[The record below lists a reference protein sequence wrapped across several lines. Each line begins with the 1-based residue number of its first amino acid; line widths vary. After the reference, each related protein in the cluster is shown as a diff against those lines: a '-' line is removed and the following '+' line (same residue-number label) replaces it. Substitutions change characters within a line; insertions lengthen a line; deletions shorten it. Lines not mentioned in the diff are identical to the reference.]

1 MGLEVFLLGRFAVHR
16 DGVEITHWK
25 RAAAKRLLKLLAV
38 APQYSLRVEQL
49 AAVFWPNDL
58 SDKVRQRLHHLVY
71 LLHDA
76 MASEAQPHRRWVE
89 VRDGVVRLS
98 AANGLSVDADTLEAK
113 VHAALLDPTDLAAL
127 KSALDLYRGP
137 LLADEASDLATEQ
150 RREQLLQCVKLGW
163 HALAQGQ
170 QRVGLLTDAVS
181 TLKRLLTE
189 APCHEAAHRE
199 VMALYA
205 ALDQRDEVDRQY
217 AACKAALARDL
228 GLLPSA
234 QTHQAYRDAMLNVQQ
249 IDAPGIEEPAHRG
262 TPTRYVPPQPMVTL
276 VDRDAVLCVLKT
288 KLTQPPPTRL
298 LTLLGVGGIGKTQLA
313 LRAAHDLAP
322 NLPDGA
328 CFVSL
333 AEVDAQTDA
342 ELTANGVLDRIRRAL
357 RMADSSTLASELA
370 IFDCLR
376 GKHMLLVLDNCEH
389 VASGLGFLNRL
400 LEQAPLLCVL
410 ATSRRRLNLAVEH
423 VMDVPP
429 LKPTVS
435 SAVKLFAERASA
447 AAPHFK
453 LTPAVR
459 NDVMAIAAKLEGVP
473 LSIELVASR
482 AQAYSVSELRSALE
496 TGFAATVAGGGPDR
510 PERHHSIEQ
519 SLLWSYRLL
528 EAQEQSVLRRAAMF
542 QTPFELAALEAACG
556 DLGVDIRRS
565 VQSLQSLGFLNAASA
580 RNAVGTPRLQMPA
593 AALAFARKLQEHPR
607 FQENHRGPAS
617 AHVHFFSQW
626 FAELAEEMDGALAG
640 GEAAHAMARLDA
652 DHDNF
657 FQALAL
663 ADERGDD
670 AGVSRLVCALSPY
683 WSQSGAWVRA
693 DSWVMR
699 AAEIAPTLNLPQRVA
714 VLTRASAYWKES
726 QRYERARDC
735 AKLALTHCKVL
746 KDVATQT
753 RVTLLFSAAVYH
765 LGETAAAITPLTKTA
780 RAALAAGLSD
790 IHCAAQNNLGNCYLT
805 LGELARAKATW
816 QECDA
821 NRSERE
827 GHLRTAPVMNL
838 GLVAHYTGQDAEAE
852 RLMALAS
859 ELEHRSMARPGR
871 VAAIMVRSAW
881 VWCGRGQALEA
892 ERALGLAQSA
902 AQAAELSTWL
912 LICQAHRGKIAL
924 VRGQTRLAETL
935 LMQGVAD
942 CSQRA
947 DPWDVLDIRLWLFWA
962 QHALPGGEARA
973 KATLLS
979 ITQTYCRSW
988 HHEHPR
994 ILEAAA
1000 ACLVRDQQFAPAA
1013 RAWQQAQALRHE
1025 QGSKRFAF
1033 EQAQARA
1040 TQAALRKRL
1049 GAEWRSESMRLAAAS
1064 STSPNAS
1071 GLLWLGKALGGAARL
1086 KASSTVRLRA

>member
-1 MGLEVFLLGRFAVHR
+1 
-16 DGVEITHWK
+16 
-25 RAAAKRLLKLLAV
+25 
-38 APQYSLRVEQL
+38 
-49 AAVFWPNDL
+49 
-58 SDKVRQRLHHLVY
+58 VRQRLHHLVY

-76 MASEAQPHRRWVE
+76 TACEAQPHRRWIE

-98 AANGLSVDADTLEAK
+98 AASGLSVDADTVESR
-113 VHAALLDPTDLAAL
+113 VHAALLDPTDLETL

-137 LLADEASDLATEQ
+137 LLADEASDFATEQ
-150 RREQLLQCVKLGW
+150 RREQLLHCVKLGW

-170 QRVGLLTDAVS
+170 QRAGLLADAVS
-181 TLKRLLTE
+181 TLKRLLLE

-199 VMALYA
+199 LMALFA

-234 QTHQAYRDAMLNVQQ
+234 QTHQAYRDAMLNMQSS
-249 IDAPGIEEPAHRG
+249 DASHAEKPADRSL
-262 TPTRYVPPQPMVTL
+262 PTRFVPPQPMVSL
-276 VDRDAVLCVLKT
+276 VDRDAVLSALKT
-288 KLTQPPPTRL
+288 RLTHPSPTRL

-322 NLPDGA
+322 ALPDGA

-333 AEVDAQTDA
+333 AEVDSQTGADHT
-342 ELTANGVLDRIRRAL
+342 TAAVLDRIRRAL
-357 RMADSSTLASELA
+357 RLADSSASASESA
-370 IFDCLR
+370 IVDGLR
-376 GKHMLLVLDNCEH
+376 AKHMLLVLDNCEH
-389 VASGLGFLNRL
+389 VASSLGFLNRL

-410 ATSRRRLNLAVEH
+410 ATSRRRLNLAVEQ

-429 LKPTVS
+429 LKPTS
-435 SAVKLFAERASA
+435 ASAVKLFAQRASA

-459 NDVMAIAAKLEGVP
+459 NDVMAITAKLEGIA

-482 AQAYSVSELRSALE
+482 AQAYSISELRSALE

-528 EAQEQSVLRRAAMF
+528 EAQEQSVLRRVAMF
-542 QTPFELAALEAACG
+542 QTPFELDALEAACG

-565 VQSLQSLGFLNAASA
+565 VQSLQSLGFVSA
-580 RNAVGTPRLQMPA
+580 VPARSGVGTARLQMPA
-593 AALAFARKLQEHPR
+593 ATLAFARKLQEHNQC
-607 FQENHRGPAS
+607 QENQGGPAS
-617 AHVHFFSQW
+617 VHVDLFSRW
-626 FAELAEEMDGALAG
+626 FAELAEDMDKALTG
-640 GEAAHAMARLDA
+640 GEAARAMLRLDA

-657 FQALAL
+657 LQALAL
-663 ADERGDD
+663 ADDRGDG
-670 AGVSRLVCALSPY
+670 ASVCRLVCALSTY

-693 DSWVMR
+693 DSWVLR
-699 AAEIAPTLNLPQRVA
+699 AAEIAPTLAAAERVA
-714 VLTRASAYWKES
+714 VWTRASAYWKES

-735 AKLALTHCKVL
+735 AKLALTHCKAL
-746 KDVATQT
+746 KDVSAQT
-753 RVTLLFSAAVYH
+753 RVTLLFSAAAYH
-765 LGETAAAITPLTKTA
+765 LGETAAAIAPLTKTA
-780 RAALAAGLSD
+780 HAALTAGLSD
-790 IHCAAQNNLGNCYLT
+790 IYCAAQNNLGNCYLT

-821 NRSERE
+821 NRGERE

-852 RLMALAS
+852 RLMVLAC
-859 ELEHRSMARPGR
+859 ELEHRTLARPAR

-881 VWCGRGQALEA
+881 IWCGRGQAVEA

-902 AQAAELSTWL
+902 AQAAELTTWL

-924 VRGQTRLAETL
+924 VRGQTRLAEAL

-962 QHALPGGEARA
+962 QHALPGGQARA
-973 KATLLS
+973 QATLMS
-979 ITQTYCRSW
+979 IIQTCGRSW
-988 HHEHPR
+988 SHEHPR
-994 ILEAAA
+994 VLEAAA
-1000 ACLVRDQQFAPAA
+1000 AWLVGDQQFAHAA
-1013 RAWQQAQALRHE
+1013 RAWQQAHALRHE

-1033 EQAQARA
+1033 EQAQARV
-1040 TQAALRKRL
+1040 TQAALRKHL
-1049 GAEWRSESMRLAAAS
+1049 GDQWRSEWVRPAAAT
-1064 STSPNAS
+1064 STAS
-1071 GLLWLGKALGGAARL
+1071 GLLWLGRVLGGVTRL
-1086 KASSTVRLRA
+1086 KASRAGKLKA